1 LKIRI
6 ISVGKIREPFY
17 ISGLQEYLKRLRPYV
32 KVEFLDGLEEKID
45 TKSDEGGFARLLD
58 KEAERVLNLIK
69 KDELLI
75 ALHLQ
80 GQELNSLELAE
91 KIGDWGQSGKN
102 RINFVVGSAWGL
114 SPKIIKRAD
123 YVWSFSPLTFLHQM
137 AVLILAEQIYRSYKI
152 LKGEPYHH

>member
-17 ISGLQEYLKRLRPYV
+17 LAGLQEYLKRLRPYV
-32 KVEFLDGLEEKID
+32 RMEFSDGLEEKTD
-45 TKSDEGGFARLLD
+45 ARAGVGELERLLD
-58 KEAERVLNLIK
+58 REAGRVLNLIK

-91 KIGDWGQSGKN
+91 KVDIWQQSGKS
-102 RINFVVGSAWGL
+102 RVNFVIGSAWGL
-114 SPKIIKRAD
+114 SREIIKRAD
-123 YVWSFSPLTFLHQM
+123 CSWSFSQLTFPHQM